1 MHEIKQ
7 KEEPVKTRIELRVF
21 VRHFIKFCLQRIV
34 ATLCE
39 FLIHHKIMD
48 TKTVNVI

>member
-7 KEEPVKTRIELRVF
+7 KEEPVKIRIELRVF
-21 VRHFIKFCLQRIV
+21 VRYFIKFCLQRIV